1 MQQRKVQ
8 KAIDS
13 DESGGTAG
21 LITIED
27 LVEEIVGEIQDE
39 YDSDEEAD
47 YVKVTDDEYLFDAS
61 INLRDVNELMHV
73 ALAEEDND
81 TLGGYVLRVLDKV
94 PLGGEQFQAD
104 GLEIKVESIIGRRIR
119 KVRVRRLPPA
129 PSGESSEDKA
139 AEPAARDSNA
149 PA

>member
-47 YVKVTDDEYLFDAS
+47 YVKVNDEEYLFDAS

-73 ALAEEDND
+73 ALSEEEND
-81 TLGGYVLRVLDKV
+81 TLGGYVLRILNKT
-94 PLGGEQFQAD
+94 PL
-104 GLEIKVESIIGRRIR
+104 
-119 KVRVRRLPPA
+119 
-129 PSGESSEDKA
+129 A
-139 AEPAARDSNA
+139 AEKSQSH
-149 PA
+149 